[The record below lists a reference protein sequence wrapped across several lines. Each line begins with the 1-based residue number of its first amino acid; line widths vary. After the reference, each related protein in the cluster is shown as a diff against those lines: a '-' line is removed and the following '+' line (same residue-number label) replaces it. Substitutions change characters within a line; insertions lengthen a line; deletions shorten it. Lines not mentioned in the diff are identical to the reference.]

1 MSCFLFFIFTCNPS
15 CFLSMCANDQIT
27 FLKAQLKVEQTRE
40 RELNISVADVERRSE
55 IEKKNRDEL
64 LVIVKKNN
72 EDLREELAT
81 KEAYAAV
88 LQRYVDPDRWC

>member
-1 MSCFLFFIFTCNPS
+1 MR
-15 CFLSMCANDQIT
+15 AHDQIT

-88 LQRYVDPDRWC
+88 LQRYVEPNR